1 MPRRLNQ
8 LPPAR
13 KRRRLDET
21 TTTST
26 PASRDTTPLSENE
39 IFGLSNAM
47 QKEYG
52 WSHDQVVRP
61 FQMAGIQAQ
70 LESVDMIIQ
79 APTGA
84 GKTVIVAG
92 AHLSPR
98 AKGTITLLSVPLV
111 QLAEDMVC
119 NMQFSQEASSF
130 CPATRLL
137 HFTRSL
143 NSVPLRFIVQ
153 MVLSLLLR

>member
-1 MPRRLNQ
+1 MPRQPNQ
-8 LPPAR
+8 LSPAR

-21 TTTST
+21 RSHSIL
-26 PASRDTTPLSENE
+26 PPRDTTPLSENE
-39 IFGLSNAM
+39 IFGLAHTM

-52 WSHDQVVRP
+52 WSHDQVVQP

-92 AHLSPR
+92 AHLSHR
-98 AKGTITLLSVPLV
+98 AKGMITLLSVPLV
-111 QLAEDMVC
+111 QLAEDMVRD
-119 NMQFSQEASSF
+119 MQFIEKASSLHHT
-130 CPATRLL
+130 TRSLPCV
-137 HFTRSL
+137 RSL
-143 NSVPLRFIVQ
+143 NSMQSRFIVQ
-153 MVLSLLLR
+153 TVLFLLLR